1 MVKIRTKIELT
12 EKDLAEIVAEKY
24 GLKNATISIYKYDGD
39 PREPS
44 YTSITIEG
52 EQQQRRIVFQQP

>member
-52 EQQQRRIVFQQP
+52 EQQ